1 MPTITS
7 RGIDVHYEEAGSGP
21 PVVWIPGTGLC
32 GSTWQPQVAHFA
44 DRFRCLTVDLRGSGG
59 TGGEDTDFSV
69 ADMTADVAGWLDAVG
84 IGRAAVVGLS
94 LGSAVAQE
102 LAIARPD
109 LVDRLVLLATWSS
122 SSAEHHIRRHF
133 ESRLYALEHG
143 PLDVYAQF
151 GFWMSSPT
159 LYDTEP
165 ERQAAVERSL
175 AEHMSRNLR
184 GTAGHFRADLGH
196 ETRDRLPQ
204 IACPTLV
211 VHGDE
216 DLITLPRYNR
226 TVAELVPGATLATIP
241 GAGHLSWL
249 ERPAELNALLG
260 DFLGTPAPDDTDRGI
275 PAR

>member
-1 MPTITS
+1 MPMIAC

-59 TGGEDTDFSV
+59 TGGEDTEFSV
-69 ADMTADVAGWLDAVG
+69 ADLAGDVGGWLDAVG
-84 IGRAAVVGLS
+84 IDRAAVVGLS

-102 LAIARPD
+102 LALARPD

-122 SSAEHHIRRHF
+122 STAEHHIRRHF

-151 GFWMSSPT
+151 AFWMSSPT

-165 ERQAAVERSL
+165 DRQAAVERAL

-184 GTAGHFRADLGH
+184 GTAGHFRADLTH
-196 ETRDRLPQ
+196 ETRDRLAQ
-204 IACPTLV
+204 LSCPTLV

-226 TVAELVPGATLATIP
+226 TVADLVPGARLVTIP
-241 GAGHLSWL
+241 AAGHLSWL
-249 ERPAELNALLG
+249 ERPDELNAVLD
-260 DFLGTPAPDDTDRGI
+260 DFLGGPVPDDTDRGI